1 MSMQPVLQII
11 PVELEQEYLM
21 VYDGVAFQVEL
32 NSRKLTGWNFQSF
45 LPITVLLLG
54 IIQPTQRMVAL
65 SVCSN

>member
-1 MSMQPVLQII
+1 MRMLPVLQIF
-11 PVELEQEYLM
+11 PDELERGYLM
-21 VYDGVAFQVEL
+21 IYDGIAFQVEL

-65 SVCSN
+65 IICSN

>member
-65 SVCSN
+65 ILCSN

>member
-32 NSRKLTGWNFQSF
+32 NSRNLTGWNFQSF

-65 SVCSN
+65 IICSN

>member
-32 NSRKLTGWNFQSF
+32 NSRMLTGWNFQSF

-65 SVCSN
+65 IICSN